1 MEKQGRDGETLAEL
15 CCHYLSIFTDVIKE
29 LPSGDV
35 LHYHEDVRRGAND
48 LVPADKTQEQH
59 HAAEQLEMLQD
70 RQQQDF
76 YFIASTKATGCV
88 FTSCFQTHT

>member
-1 MEKQGRDGETLAEL
+1 MEKQGRGGETLAEL

-35 LHYHEDVRRGAND
+35 LHHHEDVRRGAND
-48 LVPADKTQEQH
+48 LVPADTTQEQR
-59 HAAEQLEMLQD
+59 HAAERLEMLQD